1 MGRKN
6 HSRVA
11 LDFARYRRAG
21 ATRYSIHRIMRIG
34 QLTGWI
40 ARRGADGAEISEH
53 VPPLFIPNAND
64 CLWRKAVIGQRGDVR
79 KMPIRKGP
87 PECGRAGHHLAQCE
101 AVSRYLIG
109 GQWKLVA
116 DTLRWRAH
124 VQLPPAAS
132 GGHQPRQTHR
142 MVKGYFPRA
151 WWTAFKLAQARDK
164 FRVRIVDRP

>member
-1 MGRKN
+1 MLIDDLEIAFHRGLDTRHESLLLRRDRSIRQSSDGR
-6 HSRVA
+6 
-11 LDFARYRRAG
+11 F
-21 ATRYSIHRIMRIG
+21 
-34 QLTGWI
+34 
-40 ARRGADGAEISEH
+40 
-53 VPPLFIPNAND
+53 
-64 CLWRKAVIGQRGDVR
+64 WRKAVIGQRGDVR
-79 KMPIRKGP
+79 EMPIRKGP